1 MSWSLAEIGV
11 KDTWRVVQVN
21 GTSIGNNTLNLCG
34 STYIG
39 LTNVNGKV
47 TFSLVG
53 SGTTANQAILSN
65 GTANGWT
72 LKTLNIVNWDTAYNL
87 RHSHANKSVL
97 DGITSGLVT
106 NWNTA
111 YTFVST
117 ITGEDA
123 DNIINKWEEIVN
135 FLAGIT
141 EDNKLNTLL
150 NSKLSI

>member
-11 KDTWRVVQVN
+11 RDTWRTVQVN
-21 GTSIGNNTLNLCG
+21 DTSIGNNTLNLCG

-72 LKTLNIVNWDTAYNL
+72 LKTLNIANWDAAYN
-87 RHSHANKSVL
+87 
-97 DGITSGLVT
+97 
-106 NWNTA
+106 
-111 YTFVST
+111 FVST
-117 ITGEDA
+117 ITG
-123 DNIINKWEEIVN
+123 
-135 FLAGIT
+135 
-141 EDNKLNTLL
+141 
-150 NSKLSI
+150 